1 MFGNDQNCIFFLIF
15 ILSFV
20 SELYHPSSPSNNR
33 IAVATPLAGMLVA
46 GYVVLVF
53 PEDTATNSLFY
64 GMFDTLDKAQDWA
77 ELLSGI
83 VTIHPV
89 YQTTHNRG

>member
-1 MFGNDQNCIFFLIF
+1 M
-15 ILSFV
+15 
-20 SELYHPSSPSNNR
+20 SSSTPSNDR
-33 IAVATPLAGMLVA
+33 VAVATPLAGMLVA

-53 PEDTATNSLFY
+53 PNDSAVESSLFY

>member
-1 MFGNDQNCIFFLIF
+1 MTDSMDTQK
-15 ILSFV
+15 S
-20 SELYHPSSPSNNR
+20 SSPSNNR
-33 IAVATPLAGMLVA
+33 AAVATPLAGMLVA

-89 YQTTHNRG
+89 YQTTRNRG

>member
-1 MFGNDQNCIFFLIF
+1 MIDSMDTQK
-15 ILSFV
+15 S
-20 SELYHPSSPSNNR
+20 YSPSNNR
-33 IAVATPLAGMLVA
+33 AAVATPLAGMLVA
-46 GYVVLVF
+46 GYVILLF

-77 ELLSGI
+77 NLLSGI

-89 YQTTHNRG
+89 YHPTHNRG